1 MTTEN
6 KDKATMRPGKLFRVW
21 LVAAALGLWWMGP
34 NPLFAVEAGEGIPD
48 VLQGIEVLD
57 IGTAKQI
64 AIEGS
69 PTLAAAYERV
79 YQAEER
85 VRQARAAYWPSIDAG
100 GSGARVEPSNNE
112 VKSQLSSA
120 RRFDPSSRID
130 DSTDIYR
137 SELTGGWAL
146 FTGFRRRFE
155 NARARFGELET
166 RSALEEARRL
176 LIFSVATSYYEAQLA
191 RENIAMAK
199 ADEAFNLRQAS
210 EAKSRRRAGS
220 GSLSDVLNFEIQVN
234 AARSDLNDAEREYEL
249 ARIALA
255 AVMGL
260 PDAYLPESIDI
271 AELPDETTVEMAE
284 PEPVNLIAFA
294 EYHRPDLMSS
304 TLRIRQAETEI
315 GIAKSEYYPTLTLE
329 GAIDGEREDNLEF
342 ERDDYGN
349 TIGLFL
355 NINLFSGGATRARV
369 AEARFLSR
377 EAERN
382 FEAVR
387 ISVSSDVREAV
398 ATVRSSQR
406 ELILQRENAKLVQKN
421 RELVEKGYAAGQESL
436 VRLNEAQRD
445 LIQAQGRLALSLVA
459 LKQQWERLDAATGGN
474 LLLFAPPSEK
484 VKIRP

>member
-1 MTTEN
+1 
-6 KDKATMRPGKLFRVW
+6 MRLGRLFRVW
-21 LVAAALGLWWMGP
+21 LVAAVLGLWGLGP
-34 NPLFAVEAGEGIPD
+34 QSSGAMEIEEGIPD
-48 VLQGIEVLD
+48 VLQGIDVLD

-85 VRQARAAYWPSIDAG
+85 VRQARATYWPSIDAG
-100 GSGARVEPSNNE
+100 GSGARVELSNNE
-112 VKSQLSSA
+112 VKSQLSST
-120 RRFDPSSRID
+120 RRFDPSSRLD

-137 SELTGGWAL
+137 SELATGWAL

-176 LIFSVATSYYEAQLA
+176 LIFSVATSYYQAQLA
-191 RENIAMAK
+191 RENIAIAK
-199 ADEAFNLRQAS
+199 ADEAFNQRQAS

-234 AARSDLNDAEREYEL
+234 AARSALNDAEREYEL

-255 AVMGL
+255 SVMGL
-260 PDAYLPESIDI
+260 TDAYIPKSIDI
-271 AELPDETTVEMAE
+271 AELPNETPVEMAS
-284 PEPVNLIAFA
+284 PEPVNLISFA
-294 EYHRPDLMSS
+294 EYHRPDLMES

-315 GIAKSEYYPTLTLE
+315 GIAKSEYYPTVTLE
-329 GAIDGEREDNLEF
+329 GAIDGAREDNLEF

-349 TIGLFL
+349 SIGLFL

-382 FEAVR
+382 FDAVR
-387 ISVSSDVREAV
+387 ITVSSDVREAV
-398 ATVRSSQR
+398 ATVQSSQR

-445 LIQAQGRLALSLVA
+445 LIQAQGRLALALVA

-474 LLLFAPPSEK
+474 LLLFAPPSETAA
-484 VKIRP
+484 IRP